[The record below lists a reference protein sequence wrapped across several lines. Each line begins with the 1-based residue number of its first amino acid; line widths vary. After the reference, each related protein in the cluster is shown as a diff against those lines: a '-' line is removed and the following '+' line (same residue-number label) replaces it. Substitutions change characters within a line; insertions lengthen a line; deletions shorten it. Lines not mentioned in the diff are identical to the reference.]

1 MTSHDHQPPQPA
13 APLGPTA
20 VKLRLAMYLALGVL
34 VALNLFILPHDP
46 HFGLDGWPGF
56 WAVFGVAVAVGLGRL
71 AKGAAHTFLG
81 KDEDFYLRREPKPAP
96 ADPAAA
102 GHGGHGGHGG
112 H

>member
-1 MTSHDHQPPQPA
+1 MTSHDHHPPAPA
-13 APLGPTA
+13 PPLGPTA
-20 VKLRLAMYLALGVL
+20 TKLRLAMFVVLGIL

-81 KDEDFYLRREPKPAP
+81 KDEDFYLRREPAPAP
-96 ADPAAA
+96 AENAVADHGA
-102 GHGGHGGHGG
+102 HGGH
-112 H
+112 